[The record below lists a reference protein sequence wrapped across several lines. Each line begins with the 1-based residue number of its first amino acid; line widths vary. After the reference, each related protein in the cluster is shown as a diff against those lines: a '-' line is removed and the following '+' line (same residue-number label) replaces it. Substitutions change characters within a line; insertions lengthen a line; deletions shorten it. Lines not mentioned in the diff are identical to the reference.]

1 MRQEDKTRLFI
12 NGLLLHPII
21 QKLKLVDDKG
31 ITVSAHTYDVLKVSI
46 KLIKKKY
53 VNLEEASDDLDFF
66 SIVAG
71 VILHDSTK
79 ATLRLNGENLS
90 HSGVMKKH
98 PKVVETEARN
108 ILSDVEKF
116 TKLRLV
122 NGMKDKIIHIILSHH
137 GRWGSVIPVT
147 KEAKIVHEADKY
159 SATYHRI
166 TPIGAKQIVKLMDEG
181 FKKEEILKITGQTS
195 GIIEDR
201 LKKSKKQLRLKSNR
215 ELLNYYRTNGY
226 VPDGDD
232 SFSRRI
238 SETEKLIKKVEKF
251 GFEELMLK
259 NPLMDYLFHEDIF
272 V

>member
-1 MRQEDKTRLFI
+1 MPKEDRSKLFI

-31 ITVSAHTYDVLKVSI
+31 ISVSAHTYDVLKVAI
-46 KLIKKKY
+46 KLIRKKY
-53 VNLEEASDDLDFF
+53 PTLEEASEDLDFF
-66 SIVAG
+66 SIVTG

-79 ATLRLNGENLS
+79 ATLRLNGEKLS

-98 PKVVETEARN
+98 PNLVEGEARR
-108 ILSDVEKF
+108 ILRDVEEF
-116 TKLRLV
+116 TKLKV
-122 NGMKDKIIHIILSHH
+122 ENKIKDHIVHIILSHH
-137 GRWGSVIPVT
+137 GRWGSVTPVT
-147 KEAKIVHEADKY
+147 KEAKLVHEADKY

-181 FKKEEILKITGQTS
+181 FRKDEILKITGQTN

-201 LKKSKKQLRLKSNR
+201 LKKSKKQLGLRSNR
-215 ELLNYYRTNGY
+215 DLLNYYRKNGY
-226 VPDGDD
+226 VPVGDE

-259 NPLMDYLFHEDIF
+259 NPLMNYFFEDDIF
-272 V
+272 I